1 MLVKRRAFI
10 VIRTECTHT
19 VWRVLWWGTA
29 KAKVAKAE
37 IKHDTLFFPTI
48 VIKIFG
54 LKLFSTYAVKSQIYS
69 YSIFHN
75 THCFSFTNKKTQNK
89 TKKKTSLISFQNEP
103 LNVYTPLLSCLKKH
117 SSILQ
122 PQSGKE
128 RMSSYF
134 PPSEMQ

>member
-75 THCFSFTNKKTQNK
+75 THCFSFTNKKNK
-89 TKKKTSLISFQNEP
+89 TKQKKIIMLMFKISSCHLVTFSRLEMSN
-103 LNVYTPLLSCLKKH
+103 NIVY
-117 SSILQ
+117 ILRQ
-122 PQSGKE
+122 CNQSGAFI
-128 RMSSYF
+128 MSNKAF
-134 PPSEMQ
+134 V